1 MDIEQARQ
9 FLNKTGHAGVIGI
22 LKDAPKNPQ
31 CLYYV
36 DEHSEHTNTQGFYA
50 DKFVVGV
57 HNRHTHYKLSDLMQ
71 LVLYAASASAS
82 AEEGCN

>member
-1 MDIEQARQ
+1 MDTEQART
-9 FLNKTGHAGVIGI
+9 FLNKTGHAGVISI
-22 LKDAPKNPQ
+22 LNDAPKDPE

-36 DEHSEHTNTQGFYA
+36 NEFSEHTHTQGFYA

-71 LVLYAASASAS
+71 LVLYAASASA
-82 AEEGCN
+82 EEGCN